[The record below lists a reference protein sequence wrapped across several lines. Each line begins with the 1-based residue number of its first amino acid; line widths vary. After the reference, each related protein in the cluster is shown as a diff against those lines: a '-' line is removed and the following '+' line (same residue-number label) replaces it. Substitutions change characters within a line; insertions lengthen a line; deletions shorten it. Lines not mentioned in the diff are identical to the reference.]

1 MLLLLIHPF
10 MTMQRAEM
18 NFIRGRT
25 MNRSGFIVILSILF
39 LSILFMQSVTM
50 CIAQED
56 SQRNQQDIRN
66 RHYLTTRAPLA
77 AVPYAELPLGT
88 IQPRGWLREQLVLMS
103 KGMTG
108 RLDELYPL
116 VCGPRNGWLGGDGD
130 GWERGP
136 YWIDG
141 LLPLAYLLE
150 DEELI
155 AKVKPWVE
163 WSLHNQREDG
173 FFGPIPFEEE
183 PEPEP
188 GIQKGPRE
196 DWWPKMVML
205 KVLQQYYTA
214 TGDQRVIDLMLKY
227 FRYQL
232 QELPERPLGHY
243 TFWGNRRGGDNLMV
257 VYWLYNITGE
267 EFLLELA
274 ELLYQQTY
282 DWTDHFLNQDT
293 LSRQNT
299 VHCVNLAQGIKQP
312 IIYFQQHPE
321 QKYIDAVKKAFRDIR
336 KYHGQP
342 QGMYGAD
349 EPLHGTNPTQG
360 SEFCTAIELMFSLEQ
375 MIAITGDVEFADHLE
390 QVAFNAVPTQARDD
404 YMGRQ
409 YYQQANQ
416 VLLTRGHRHFS
427 TDDGTRLVYG
437 VLSGYPCCTTNM
449 HQGLPKFTQHLW
461 YASADDGLAALVYSP
476 SAVKAKVADGQEV
489 RIIEETN
496 YPFEEQIRFT
506 IETENE
512 VEFPLHLRVPSWCR
526 KASITINGETH
537 SEPEAGRIEVIRRVW
552 RNGDRVELTLP
563 MHIFTTGPWHENSV
577 SIQRG
582 PLVYALRI
590 GEEWKW
596 VENKD
601 YAGDY
606 WEVYPTDPWNYCLLE
621 RVIRDPEN
629 QIQVVKSDTIAANP
643 WNPENA
649 PIQLK
654 LLAKELPEWTL
665 YKEMA
670 GPMPPSP
677 LQYSLKEQPETEIT
691 LIPYGCTTL
700 RITEFPWA
708 RE

>member
-1 MLLLLIHPF
+1 
-10 MTMQRAEM
+10 
-18 NFIRGRT
+18 
-25 MNRSGFIVILSILF
+25 
-39 LSILFMQSVTM
+39 
-50 CIAQED
+50 
-56 SQRNQQDIRN
+56 
-66 RHYLTTRAPLA
+66 
-77 AVPYAELPLGT
+77 
-88 IQPRGWLREQLVLMS
+88 
-103 KGMTG
+103 
-108 RLDELYPL
+108 
-116 VCGPRNGWLGGDGD
+116 
-130 GWERGP
+130 
-136 YWIDG
+136 
-141 LLPLAYLLE
+141 
-150 DEELI
+150 
-155 AKVKPWVE
+155 
-163 WSLHNQREDG
+163 
-173 FFGPIPFEEE
+173 
-183 PEPEP
+183 
-188 GIQKGPRE
+188 
-196 DWWPKMVML
+196 
-205 KVLQQYYTA
+205 
-214 TGDQRVIDLMLKY
+214 
-227 FRYQL
+227 
-232 QELPERPLGHY
+232 
-243 TFWGNRRGGDNLMV
+243 
-257 VYWLYNITGE
+257 
-267 EFLLELA
+267 
-274 ELLYQQTY
+274 
-282 DWTDHFLNQDT
+282 
-293 LSRQNT
+293 
-299 VHCVNLAQGIKQP
+299 
-312 IIYFQQHPE
+312 
-321 QKYIDAVKKAFRDIR
+321 
-336 KYHGQP
+336 
-342 QGMYGAD
+342 
-349 EPLHGTNPTQG
+349 
-360 SEFCTAIELMFSLEQ
+360 
-375 MIAITGDVEFADHLE
+375 
-390 QVAFNAVPTQARDD
+390 
-404 YMGRQ
+404 
-409 YYQQANQ
+409 
-416 VLLTRGHRHFS
+416 
-427 TDDGTRLVYG
+427 
-437 VLSGYPCCTTNM
+437 M

-596 VENKD
+596 VENRITPEITGKSIPRILELLP
-601 YAGDY
+601 AGTGDQG
-606 WEVYPTDPWNYCLLE
+606 
-621 RVIRDPEN
+621 PEN

-677 LQYSLKEQPETEIT
+677 LQYSLKEQPETEIN